1 MRNILAILQREMKAY
16 FVSPIAYGVL
26 TVFALIS
33 GLLFYS
39 ILVQTMDQAMSAQA
53 FGRTAQP
60 FDVPGMTMQVYLGT
74 LAVIL
79 LFVMPFTTM
88 GLFAEEKRRG
98 TIELLLTAPLRD
110 VETVIGKF
118 LAGLL
123 FLVIMLAVSF
133 LPAISL
139 FLFSDPATGPI
150 ISGYLGLL
158 LYGAALLGIG
168 LFISSLTENQI
179 VAAVLTFGRI
189 EGGSRFN
196 ILADRVELELA
207 DLRTAELVDILG
219 GRTSQYRELLVY
231 LSVIEHLDDLIRGVI
246 DTSHIIFYLSLLS
259 LGLFLTY
266 RSIESLRWRG

>member
-39 ILVQTMDQAMSAQA
+39 ILVQTMDQALSAQA

-98 TIELLLTAPLRD
+98 TIELLLTAPVRD
-110 VETVIGKF
+110 VETVMGKF

-123 FLVIMLAVSF
+123 FLAIMLAVSF
-133 LPAISL
+133 LPALSL
-139 FLFSDPATGPI
+139 FIFSDPAKGPI

-179 VAAVLTFGRI
+179 VAAVLTFGAI
-189 EGGSRFN
+189 FF
-196 ILADRVELELA
+196 LW
-207 DLRTAELVDILG
+207 LVDILG
-219 GRTSQYRELLVY
+219 GRTSRYRELLVY

-246 DTSHIIFYLSLLS
+246 DTSHIIFYLSLLT

-266 RSIESLRWRG
+266 RSLESLRWRG